1 MRRTPSS
8 PQAASAESSRSSFEA
23 EAEAVV
29 ASLRGAFAEVIETAL
44 GRVATA
50 KEVAD
55 GFGVH
60 RKLGWQIARGAY
72 DDDPFHAA
80 RFVPTRRAI
89 EPWLD
94 AARSRRVPDEVLA
107 RVDRAME
114 SFERLLHAHAG
125 DRESLEMMLES
136 CAASPDAEADLR
148 WRGEA
153 FRGQAYILGVRVKTL
168 LSMAVL
174 APSADRSGWFDMAR
188 VNAHLGF
195 VRTRSNVR
203 WVIGQ
208 SVVMAGPDGSV
219 MPSTRQPL
227 APDDAARHGGVPL
240 IERFCSAPLPPIVR
254 RPGPE
259 GLVEDEL
266 QAGPIGARGE
276 VNLVTGEIMRSV
288 GPVWRSREGEDALF
302 GTGVRT
308 PAEMLLC
315 DLFVHRD
322 LFPGVERTIRV
333 YSELFSPVAHDE
345 RDRLAVSDQVH
356 SLGRGLMRL
365 SAPEAPRYAM
375 LAAYVFERCGWEPT
389 AFDLY
394 RIRMAYPP
402 LPASVMFHHPLP
414 PAPAG
419 VNEST
424 PGGA

>member
-1 MRRTPSS
+1 MPRASTI
-8 PQAASAESSRSSFEA
+8 QDAAGASGARLSFEA

-55 GFGVH
+55 GFGIH
-60 RKLGWQIARGAY
+60 RKLGWQIARVAY
-72 DDDPFHAA
+72 DEDPFHAA
-80 RFVPTRRAI
+80 RYLPTRRAI
-89 EPWLD
+89 EPWIE
-94 AARSRRVPDEVLA
+94 AARSRRVPDDLLE
-107 RVDRAME
+107 RVDRAMA
-114 SFERLLHAHAG
+114 SFERLLTAHAG

-136 CAASPDAEADLR
+136 CAASPDADADLR

-174 APSADRSGWFDMAR
+174 APSGARDGWFDMAR

-203 WVIGQ
+203 WVVGQ
-208 SVVMAGPDGSV
+208 SVAMAGPESSV
-219 MPSTRQPL
+219 MLTTREPL
-227 APDDAARHGGVPL
+227 APDDAARHAGVPL
-240 IERFCSAPLPPIVR
+240 LERFCSSPLPDIVR

-276 VNLVTGEIMRSV
+276 VNIVTGEVIRSV

-315 DLFVHRD
+315 DMFVHRD

-333 YSELFSPVAHDE
+333 YSELFSPIAHEE
-345 RDRLAVSDQVH
+345 RDRLPVSDRVH
-356 SLGRGLMRL
+356 VLGRGLSRL
-365 SAPEAPRYAM
+365 SAPEAPHYA
-375 LAAYVFERCGWEPT
+375 AIASFVFDRCGWDAA

-414 PAPAG
+414 PAPVG
-419 VNEST
+419 T
-424 PGGA
+424 PVVTPRGA